1 LANASTMGWMRV
13 EPQQRNAH
21 PREDRS
27 GSINLPT
34 SSVEE
39 RVDCH
44 PTLSQVIASSQTS
57 REFDGPLPSVSVS
70 VDRPPMT
77 YKPAGVREPQARL
90 DLRLYVWPDAAREII
105 RKLETMSDGIIGLVG
120 SQWAGQSRALQA
132 IYMWRI
138 RGEEGSEE
146 ELWGRR
152 GDFESAS

>member
-1 LANASTMGWMRV
+1 
-13 EPQQRNAH
+13 
-21 PREDRS
+21 
-27 GSINLPT
+27 
-34 SSVEE
+34 
-39 RVDCH
+39 
-44 PTLSQVIASSQTS
+44 
-57 REFDGPLPSVSVS
+57 
-70 VDRPPMT
+70 MT